1 VAISAGRLDSSDSL
15 DVEHF
20 RTYPL
25 IKIERKRRLIA
36 AEVDMKTLKCPVGLL
51 IISLFALCAGS
62 ASAWDT
68 RWQFKQDDPSNN
80 YGSGTRD
87 IEMQKKYDFNS
98 MNKFKGTTD
107 NSNGYTVMR
116 NLNGNTMRG
125 YIDKD
130 GSGLLQDQN
139 GNFYRVNTRW

>member
-1 VAISAGRLDSSDSL
+1 
-15 DVEHF
+15 
-20 RTYPL
+20 
-25 IKIERKRRLIA
+25 
-36 AEVDMKTLKCPVGLL
+36 MKTTKCIVGLMIL
-51 IISLFALCAGS
+51 SMIVLCARS

-68 RWQFKQDDPSNN
+68 RWQFKQDAPSNHFGA
-80 YGSGTRD
+80 GSRD
-87 IEMQKKYDFNS
+87 IEMQKKYDYNS

-107 NSNGYTVMR
+107 NSNGYRVMR

>member
-1 VAISAGRLDSSDSL
+1 VI
-15 DVEHF
+15 
-20 RTYPL
+20 P
-25 IKIERKRRLIA
+25 
-36 AEVDMKTLKCPVGLL
+36 AEVYMKTPKYLVGLM
-51 IISLFALCAGS
+51 IFSMIALCAGS

-68 RWQFKQDDPSNN
+68 RLQFKQDTPSNS
-80 YGSGTRD
+80 YGSGARD
-87 IEMQKKYDFNS
+87 IGMQKKFDYNS
-98 MNKFKGTTD
+98 MNKFRGTTD
-107 NSNGYTVMR
+107 SSNDYTVMR

>member
-1 VAISAGRLDSSDSL
+1 M
-15 DVEHF
+15 
-20 RTYPL
+20 
-25 IKIERKRRLIA
+25 KIPKYLS
-36 AEVDMKTLKCPVGLL
+36 GLV
-51 IISLFALCAGS
+51 IISMIFLCAGS
-62 ASAWDT
+62 AFAWDT
-68 RWQFKQDDPSNN
+68 RWQFKQDAPSNN

-87 IEMQKKYDFNS
+87 IEMQQKFDYNS

-107 NSNGYTVMR
+107 SSSGYTVMR

-139 GNFYRVNTRW
+139 GNFFRVNTHW

>member
-1 VAISAGRLDSSDSL
+1 
-15 DVEHF
+15 
-20 RTYPL
+20 
-25 IKIERKRRLIA
+25 
-36 AEVDMKTLKCPVGLL
+36 MKTPKCLVGLM
-51 IISLFALCAGS
+51 IISMIALCAGS
-62 ASAWDT
+62 AFAWDT
-68 RWQFKQDDPSNN
+68 RWQFKQDTFSNN
-80 YGSGTRD
+80 YGAGARD
-87 IEMQKKYDFNS
+87 IEMQKKYDYNS

-107 NSNGYTVMR
+107 SSNGYTVMR

>member
-1 VAISAGRLDSSDSL
+1 MI
-15 DVEHF
+15 
-20 RTYPL
+20 
-25 IKIERKRRLIA
+25 
-36 AEVDMKTLKCPVGLL
+36 
-51 IISLFALCAGS
+51 ALCVGS

-68 RWQFKQDDPSNN
+68 RWQFKQDAPSNN
-80 YGSGTRD
+80 HDSGTKD
-87 IEMQKKYDFNS
+87 IEMQKKFDYNS
-98 MNKFKGTTD
+98 MNKFKGTID

>member
-1 VAISAGRLDSSDSL
+1 
-15 DVEHF
+15 
-20 RTYPL
+20 
-25 IKIERKRRLIA
+25 
-36 AEVDMKTLKCPVGLL
+36 MKTPKYFSGLL
-51 IISLFALCAGS
+51 IISMMALCAGS

-68 RWQFKQDDPSNN
+68 RWQFRQDAPSNN
-80 YGSGTRD
+80 YGLGTRD
-87 IEMQKKYDFNS
+87 IEMQKKYDYDS
-98 MNKFKGTTD
+98 MNKFKGTTG

-116 NLNGNTMRG
+116 NLNGSTMRG

>member
-1 VAISAGRLDSSDSL
+1 
-15 DVEHF
+15 
-20 RTYPL
+20 
-25 IKIERKRRLIA
+25 
-36 AEVDMKTLKCPVGLL
+36 MKTPKCLVGLIL
-51 IISLFALCAGS
+51 ISMIDLCAGS

-68 RWQFKQDDPSNN
+68 RWQFKQDAPSNN
-80 YGSGTRD
+80 CRSGSRD
-87 IEMQKKYDFNS
+87 IEMQKKFDLNS
-98 MNKFKGTTD
+98 MNKFKGTID

-125 YIDKD
+125 NIDKE